1 MLGKYRDEQ
10 PVLFDIL
17 SNEILS
23 NKISHA
29 YLFNVSSSKN
39 AFPFIYGFIKSIL
52 CPKHALDND
61 GCSDCNICKTI
72 DDGNFPDIS
81 IIEPDGQF
89 IKKEQ
94 LVNLQKD
101 FTTTSLYNGKKIYII
116 KYAENLNASSANSIL
131 KFLEEPEKDII
142 AILLTK
148 NVNNVLPT
156 ILSRCQVLNFLGES
170 NSTGIKDYIKN
181 LYFEV
186 CGEEID
192 DTKADTLI
200 DNLIN
205 YIIYYEKHGIDVM
218 THNASMWF
226 EYFTDKKLN
235 NIGYNLL
242 LCYYKDVINYK
253 LNRNI
258 ELYTD
263 YIDLIKESASN
274 NSMDKLYK
282 KVYYIIE
289 ASDRN
294 KLNVNLALN
303 LDNLLIRM
311 EDL

>member
-1 MLGKYRDEQ
+1 MIGEYKDEQ
-10 PVLFDIL
+10 PVLFDVL
-17 SNEILS
+17 SNEITS

-29 YLFNVSSSKN
+29 YLFNISSSVN
-39 AFPFIYGFIKSIL
+39 AFPFIFAFIKSIL
-52 CPKHALDND
+52 CPIHKLNNDN
-61 GCSDCNICKTI
+61 CTECNICKAI
-72 DDGNFPDIS
+72 DDGNYPDIS

-156 ILSRCQVLNFLGES
+156 ILSRCQVLNFLGDS
-170 NSTGIKDYIKN
+170 NASNIKEYVNN
-181 LYFEV
+181 LYYEV

-192 DTKADTLI
+192 DGKTDDLI
-200 DNLIN
+200 DGLIN
-205 YIIYYEKHGIDVM
+205 YVVYYEKHGIDVI
-218 THNASMWF
+218 THNSSMWF
-226 EYFTDKKLN
+226 EYFSDKKLN
-235 NIGYNLL
+235 SIGYNLL

-253 LNRNI
+253 LNRKI
-258 ELYTD
+258 ELYAD
-263 YIDLIKESASN
+263 YIDLMKESASN

>member
-1 MLGKYRDEQ
+1 MIGEYKDEQ
-10 PVLFDIL
+10 PVLFDVL
-17 SNEILS
+17 SNEITS

-29 YLFNVSSSKN
+29 YLFNISSSVN
-39 AFPFIYGFIKSIL
+39 AFPFIFAFIKSIL
-52 CPKHALDND
+52 CPMHKLNNDN
-61 GCSDCNICKTI
+61 CTECNICKAI
-72 DDGNFPDIS
+72 DDGNYPDIS

-156 ILSRCQVLNFLGES
+156 ILSRCQVLNFLGDS
-170 NSTGIKDYIKN
+170 NASNIKEYVNN
-181 LYFEV
+181 LYYEV

-192 DTKADTLI
+192 DGKTDDLI
-200 DNLIN
+200 DGLIN
-205 YIIYYEKHGIDVM
+205 YVVYYEKHGIDVI
-218 THNASMWF
+218 THNSSMWF
-226 EYFTDKKLN
+226 EYFSDKKLN
-235 NIGYNLL
+235 SIGYNLL

-253 LNRNI
+253 LNRKI
-258 ELYTD
+258 ELYAD

>member
-1 MLGKYRDEQ
+1 MIGEYKDEQ
-10 PVLFDIL
+10 PVLFDVL
-17 SNEILS
+17 SNEITS

-29 YLFNVSSSKN
+29 YLFNISSSVN
-39 AFPFIYGFIKSIL
+39 AFPFIFGFIKSIL
-52 CPKHALDND
+52 CPKNKLNNDN
-61 GCSDCNICKTI
+61 CTECNICKTI

-170 NSTGIKDYIKN
+170 NASGIKEYIKN
-181 LYFEV
+181 LYTEV
-186 CGEEID
+186 CGEELD
-192 DTKADTLI
+192 DSKADTLI
-200 DNLIN
+200 DNFIN
-205 YIIYYEKHGIDVM
+205 YVIYYEKHGIDVIS
-218 THNASMWF
+218 HNSSMWF

-235 NIGYNLL
+235 NVGYNLL

-253 LNRNI
+253 LNRKI
-258 ELYTD
+258 ELYAD

>member
-1 MLGKYRDEQ
+1 MLGEYKDEQ
-10 PVLFDIL
+10 PVLYDVL
-17 SNEILS
+17 SNEISS

-29 YLFNVSSSKN
+29 YLFNISSSVN

-52 CPKHALDND
+52 CPKHRLSND
-61 GCSDCNICKTI
+61 GCNECNICKAI
-72 DDGNFPDIS
+72 DDGNYPDIS

-101 FTTTSLYNGKKIYII
+101 FTTTSLYNSKKIYII

-148 NVNNVLPT
+148 NVNSVLPT
-156 ILSRCQVLNFLGES
+156 ILSRCQVLNFLGQGEVS
-170 NSTGIKDYIKN
+170 NIKEYIKN
-181 LYFEV
+181 LYAEV

-192 DTKADTLI
+192 DTKVDVLI
-200 DNLIN
+200 DNFIN
-205 YIIYYEKHGIDVM
+205 YITYYEKHGIDVI
-218 THNASMWF
+218 THNSSMWF
-226 EYFTDKKLN
+226 ENFPDKKLN

-253 LNRNI
+253 LNRSI
-258 ELYTD
+258 ELYAD